1 MTEEN
6 KVLWEVE
13 EEPAKAA
20 PETEAKE
27 TEKAEGEKPDPQ
39 KEFGKRAEQRIRQLV
54 RKAKTAEETARE
66 AAARAAR
73 FEEEL
78 GAVKEIVARLQQ
90 GGVAQTK
97 EALQQKYTTARARY
111 LQAREAG
118 NTADE
123 VAAME
128 QMQQAQTQWVTMQ
141 SAPAA
146 PAQNREEKREERKP
160 EGQGLNPK
168 AKAWIDGKE
177 WWETDPIARG
187 AAIAV
192 ASKLDAEGW
201 DPDDDGYYEEVDR
214 LMTGRFPDLYGV
226 KETEKKPAPKAE
238 EAPVRQTVAGG
249 SRTSQTQGGPTKVR
263 LTASELKLAQ
273 KMRITPERYAA
284 EKLKMQQA
292 TTQDGR
298 ILPVEIDT
306 RRS

>member
-20 PETEAKE
+20 PEPEAKE
-27 TEKAEGEKPDPQ
+27 AEKAEGEKPDPQ

-78 GAVKEIVARLQQ
+78 GSLKETVARLQQ

-97 EALQQKYTTARARY
+97 EQLQQKYTTARARY

-128 QMQQAQTQWVTMQ
+128 AMQQANAQWTAMQ
-141 SAPAA
+141 NAPA
-146 PAQNREEKREERKP
+146 PRETQKEKREEVRQEAP
-160 EGQGLNPK
+160 GLNPK
-168 AKAWIDGKE
+168 AKSWIDGKE

-192 ASKLDAEGW
+192 ASKLDGEGW

-214 LMTGRFPDLYGV
+214 LMAGRFPDLYGV

-238 EAPVRQTVAGG
+238 EAQVRQTVAGG
-249 SRTSQTQGGPTKVR
+249 SRTSQTQGGSNKVR
-263 LTASELKLAQ
+263 LSASEVKLAN
-273 KMRITPERYAA
+273 KMRIPLERYAA

-298 ILPVEIDT
+298 VLPVEIDT